1 MTQTTVDRANAQ
13 QSVPNDGR
21 VAGSE
26 LTTRVVSGGSLAEAV
41 AGLGAVVLCILGFN
55 DLAPERLGAIAVIAI
70 GGGFLV
76 RGAAV
81 AARASAVMARSHS
94 EEQLASGVSAELLA
108 GVAGVALGV
117 LAFLDVERA
126 VLLPAALI
134 AFGAALMMGAA
145 MTRQLDTA
153 LGGLSSTASPVL
165 QSDLGAEV
173 LIGLGA
179 IALGIIALVSTPFN
193 VTLVLA
199 GLTAV
204 GAGMTLEA
212 IPGLVRVFGVG
223 R

>member
-1 MTQTTVDRANAQ
+1 
-13 QSVPNDGR
+13 
-21 VAGSE
+21 
-26 LTTRVVSGGSLAEAV
+26 
-41 AGLGAVVLCILGFN
+41 
-55 DLAPERLGAIAVIAI
+55 
-70 GGGFLV
+70 
-76 RGAAV
+76 
-81 AARASAVMARSHS
+81 
-94 EEQLASGVSAELLA
+94 
-108 GVAGVALGV
+108 VAGVALGV

-145 MTRQLDTA
+145 MTRQLDNA
-153 LGGLSSTASPVL
+153 LGGLHAAARPVL

-179 IALGIIALVSTPFN
+179 IALGVIALVSTPFN
-193 VTLVLA
+193 ITLVLA
-199 GLTAV
+199 GITAV